1 MARVPGNRIATHPGA
16 LLLEQ
21 IREMGLTVNGV
32 ARDVG
37 LPATRLHEIVHGRRG
52 VSAKTAITLGTY
64 FGQAPEFWMNAQK
77 SYELSKELVENG
89 EDIRARIRCRS
100 EDRIAV

>member
-32 ARDVG
+32 ARDIG
-37 LPATRLHEIVHGRRG
+37 LPATRLHETVHGRRG
-52 VSAKTAITLGTY
+52 VGAETATALEAY

-77 SYELSKELVENG
+77 SHDPSKERVENG
-89 EDIRARIRCRS
+89 EDIRARVHRSS
-100 EDRIAV
+100 EDRATV